1 MSSAPTAAETYFLE
15 LINRARA
22 QPQAEASRLGIGLND
37 SLAAGTISTAAK
49 QPLAFSTFLN
59 SAADRHT
66 ASMLAGNYFDHTG
79 SDGSSASQRVFAA
92 GWTSADGGWRIGEN
106 ISWRGSTASSVG
118 TNAPTVDFHH
128 DGLFK
133 SAGHRTNLMQDA
145 FSEIGISQG
154 MGSFTSGGTNFTFT
168 SMVTQNFAHGGRTF
182 ITGVVLN
189 DGDGDRF
196 YDIGEGLGAVTVKAT
211 GAGRT
216 YTTTSWDSG
225 AYALEVADG
234 TYTVSFTGGNLGGT
248 ITKTITVA
256 GRNVKVDGFSQEAA
270 SAGGATAGNDT
281 FRATAGNDAF
291 DGLAGLDTVVIAA
304 TRATATIAKAGAV
317 LTVTGAGLG
326 TDTFTNIERLSFSN
340 GTLAFDLDGN
350 AGQTYRLYQAAFA
363 RTPDTAGLGHNTR
376 IIDGGMTLKDM
387 SAAFIGSAEF
397 IARYGQNTSNTTF
410 ITALYQNVLGRGPD
424 SAGLAGWQQ
433 RLADGS
439 WSRPDVLL
447 GFSESAENKALV
459 GAAIENGI
467 WLG

>member
-1 MSSAPTAAETYFLE
+1 MSTAPTAAETYFLE

-22 QPQAEASRLGIGLND
+22 QPQTEANRLGIGLND
-37 SLAAGTISTAAK
+37 SLAPGTISTAAK

-59 SAADRHT
+59 AAADRHT
-66 ASMLAGNYFDHTG
+66 ASMLAGDYFSHTG
-79 SDGSSASQRVFAA
+79 NDGSSFSQRIRDA
-92 GWTSADGGWRIGEN
+92 GWTSANQSSRLGEN
-106 ISWRGSTASSVG
+106 IAYQSGTGGAIGS
-118 TNAPTVDFHH
+118 NAPTTQTHH
-128 DGLFK
+128 EGLFK
-133 SAGHRTNLMQDA
+133 SADHRSNILQDG
-145 FSEIGISQG
+145 FSEIGLSQDFL
-154 MGSFTSGGTNFTFT
+154 SKNGTNT
-168 SMVTQNFAHGGRTF
+168 SIVTQNFAHGGRTY

-196 YDIGEGLGAVTVKAT
+196 YDIGEGLGAISVRAT
-211 GAGRT
+211 GGGRT

-234 TYTVSFTGGNLGGT
+234 TYTVTFSGGSLGGT
-248 ITKTITVA
+248 VTKTVTVA

-270 SAGGATAGNDT
+270 GAGGATAGNDT

-291 DGLAGLDTVVIAA
+291 DGLAGLDTVIIAA
-304 TRATATIAKAGAV
+304 TRATATITKTGAA
-317 LTVTGAGLG
+317 LTVTGTGLG
-326 TDTFTNIERLSFSN
+326 TDSFTNVERLAFSN

-363 RTPDTAGLGHNTR
+363 RTPDTVGLGHNTR
-376 IIDGGMTLKDM
+376 LVDGGLTIKDM

-397 IARYGQNTSNTTF
+397 IARYGQNTTNTTF
-410 ITALYQNVLGRGPD
+410 ITALYQNVLGRAPD
-424 SAGLAGWQQ
+424 ATGLAGWQQ

-439 WSRPDVLL
+439 WSRADVLF

>member
-1 MSSAPTAAETYFLE
+1 VPLRDILGLAFSGRRILAINYYTNTSEDSIDAQELELYNLIMAYRQANGLGSIPLSKALTATAGRHALDTVYNVGSYAGHSWSDAPYDSANQSTYRNMWSAPERIGTGYKTNSYEISYGFSGTNVAVFDVDPTAALQGWKASPGHNNVI
-15 LINRARA
+15 LNKDIWA
-22 QPQAEASRLGIGLND
+22 QFSWKAIGVGIHKGVAHVWFAPD
-37 SLAAGTISTAAK
+37 TDATGT
-49 QPLAFSTFLN
+49 PV
-59 SAADRHT
+59 T
-66 ASMLAGNYFDHTG
+66 ASTPIVGTP
-79 SDGSSASQRVFAA
+79 QRDTFAA
-92 GWTSADGGWRIGEN
+92 
-106 ISWRGSTASSVG
+106 
-118 TNAPTVDFHH
+118 
-128 DGLFK
+128 
-133 SAGHRTNLMQDA
+133 
-145 FSEIGISQG
+145 
-154 MGSFTSGGTNFTFT
+154 TSG
-168 SMVTQNFAHGGRTF
+168 
-182 ITGVVLN
+182 N
-189 DGDGDRF
+189 DV
-196 YDIGEGLGAVTVKAT
+196 I
-211 GAGRT
+211 
-216 YTTTSWDSG
+216 
-225 AYALEVADG
+225 
-234 TYTVSFTGGNLGGT
+234 
-248 ITKTITVA
+248 
-256 GRNVKVDGFSQEAA
+256 
-270 SAGGATAGNDT
+270 
-281 FRATAGNDAF
+281 
-291 DGLAGLDTVVIAA
+291 DGLANLDTMTIAA

-317 LTVTGAGLG
+317 LTVTGTGLG

>member
-1 MSSAPTAAETYFLE
+1 MAINYYTNTSEDSIDAQELELYNLIMAYRQANGLGSIPLSKALTATAGRHALDTVYNVGSYAGHSWSDAPYDSANQSTYRNMWDAPQRIGTGYTSSGFEITHGFLGTNVAIMEVNPTAAL
-15 LINRARA
+15 
-22 QPQAEASRLGIGLND
+22 QGWKASPGHNDVILNKGDWSSFTWKAIGVGIHKGIAHVWFG
-37 SLAAGTISTAAK
+37 AATDATGTPA
-49 QPLAFSTFLN
+49 
-59 SAADRHT
+59 T
-66 ASMLAGNYFDHTG
+66 ASTPIVGTP
-79 SDGSSASQRVFAA
+79 QRDTFAA
-92 GWTSADGGWRIGEN
+92 
-106 ISWRGSTASSVG
+106 
-118 TNAPTVDFHH
+118 
-128 DGLFK
+128 
-133 SAGHRTNLMQDA
+133 
-145 FSEIGISQG
+145 
-154 MGSFTSGGTNFTFT
+154 TSG
-168 SMVTQNFAHGGRTF
+168 
-182 ITGVVLN
+182 N
-189 DGDGDRF
+189 DV
-196 YDIGEGLGAVTVKAT
+196 I
-211 GAGRT
+211 
-216 YTTTSWDSG
+216 
-225 AYALEVADG
+225 
-234 TYTVSFTGGNLGGT
+234 
-248 ITKTITVA
+248 
-256 GRNVKVDGFSQEAA
+256 
-270 SAGGATAGNDT
+270 
-281 FRATAGNDAF
+281 
-291 DGLAGLDTVVIAA
+291 DGLANLDTVTIAA
-304 TRATATIAKAGAV
+304 TRAIATIAKAGAV

-459 GAAIENGI
+459 GAAIDNGI